1 MFWPERRSQYVQI
14 SMVSAIFPLYPQYSN
29 IPVFQSSTVA
39 GTGNQMTKEKPQAE
53 IQAGVLS
60 IPIRRVRGEV
70 DADLPLPRYMS
81 AGAVGMDLV
90 AALDGDV
97 TVQPH
102 EAALIPTGLAVAIP
116 EGFEGQIRAR
126 SGLAI
131 SYGLAVINAPGTID
145 SDYRGEIKV
154 ALINLGEDPFTIR
167 RGDRIAQ
174 MIISRVYRAQWDL
187 REGLEETERN
197 EGGFGHTGR

>member
-1 MFWPERRSQYVQI
+1 
-14 SMVSAIFPLYPQYSN
+14 
-29 IPVFQSSTVA
+29 
-39 GTGNQMTKEKPQAE
+39 
-53 IQAGVLS
+53 
-60 IPIRRVRGEV
+60 
-70 DADLPLPRYMS
+70 
-81 AGAVGMDLV
+81 MDLV

>member
-1 MFWPERRSQYVQI
+1 
-14 SMVSAIFPLYPQYSN
+14 
-29 IPVFQSSTVA
+29 
-39 GTGNQMTKEKPQAE
+39 MTKEKSQAE
-53 IQAGVLS
+53 IQGGVLS
-60 IPIRRVRGEV
+60 IPIRRVRGAV

-97 TVQPH
+97 TVQPQ

-131 SYGLAVINAPGTID
+131 SHGLAVINAPGTID
-145 SDYRGEIKV
+145 SDYRGEIRV
-154 ALINLGEDPFTIR
+154 ALINLGKDSFTIR

-174 MIISRVYRAQWDL
+174 MIISRVYRAQWEL
-187 REGLEETERN
+187 REGLDETERN